1 MVRPWLESTGR
12 RRPRSRPN
20 EPVEQAACIDS
31 RIKALLTAVLTLVVG
46 ACSQAP
52 EEFRNAS
59 SKQAAERFDA
69 VVANGRVMDPASG
82 LDALRHIGIRDGRIA
97 AISETALAG
106 SVVVDAAGQVV
117 APGFVD
123 LHSHGW
129 TPLSQRY
136 QLLDGVTTALELESG
151 AYPATSHGIHPPIA
165 IAERSLINYGAST
178 GHAWARSRI
187 LEADQAV
194 TGMDQLVA
202 DSLNGTG
209 AGGLAMGRPAF
220 HSPLPAGQLPVMQE
234 MLRQDL
240 ASGGLG
246 IGMLLDYMSESVDA
260 DELRA
265 VFDVAA
271 QADAPVIVHIRRG
284 VAGDPFGLDEVIGL
298 ARKTGAAVHVCHL
311 QASAMGGIEVF
322 LGKIRAAQQ
331 AGVRITTESF
341 PYNAGSTAISA
352 AVFSRNWREIFAIDY
367 GDVEWAAT
375 GERLTER
382 TWRQYREKQP
392 GGTVIHH
399 YNKERWTRIAT
410 EAADV
415 IVASDALP
423 AVSEAQLVAPWS
435 VGTFARVLGRYARD
449 EGALDLMAALAKMTI
464 MPARLLERLS
474 DDLAR
479 KGRIAVGADADL
491 TIFDPATIADRATYR
506 QPFQPSA
513 GITHVLVNGVPV
525 VRDGAVVPN
534 RFPGRR
540 LLGRVSDL

>member
-1 MVRPWLESTGR
+1 MVTGT
-12 RRPRSRPN
+12 
-20 EPVEQAACIDS
+20 
-31 RIKALLTAVLTLVVG
+31 KAVLTAILPLVVG

-52 EEFRNAS
+52 DEFRKLS
-59 SKQAAERFDA
+59 SKPVVESFDA

-82 LDALRHIGIRDGRIA
+82 LDALRHIGIRAGRIA
-97 AISETALAG
+97 AISETALTG
-106 SVVVDAAGQVV
+106 SVVVDADGQVV

-151 AYPATSHGIHPPIA
+151 AYPAASHGIHPPIA

-178 GHAWARSRI
+178 GHAWLRSRL

-194 TGMDQLVA
+194 TGMDQLMA

-209 AGGLAMGRPAF
+209 TGGLSMGRPAF
-220 HSPLPAGQLPVMQE
+220 HSPLPAAQLPVMQE

-260 DELRA
+260 AELRA
-265 VFDVAA
+265 VFEVAA

-298 ARKTGAAVHVCHL
+298 ARETGAAVHVCHL
-311 QASAMGGIEVF
+311 QASAMGAIKVF

-331 AGVRITTESF
+331 AGLRITTESF

-352 AVFSRNWREIFAIDY
+352 AVFSRNWREVFAIDY

-382 TWRQYREKQP
+382 TWHEYRKQQP

-435 VGTFARVLGRYARD
+435 IGTFARVLGHYARD
-449 EGALDLMAALAKMTI
+449 EGTLDLMTALAKMTI
-464 MPARLLERLS
+464 MPARLLEHLS

-491 TIFDPATIADRATYR
+491 TIFDPATIEDHATYR

-513 GITHVLVNGVPV
+513 GITHVLVNGIPV

-540 LLGRVSDL
+540 LLGRLSDS

>member
-1 MVRPWLESTGR
+1 MNAGIKVLLGAMLPFVVS
-12 RRPRSRPN
+12 
-20 EPVEQAACIDS
+20 AC
-31 RIKALLTAVLTLVVG
+31 G
-46 ACSQAP
+46 QAP
-52 EEFRNAS
+52 EDSREMPSAQPVESFH
-59 SKQAAERFDA
+59 A

-82 LDALRHIGIRDGRIA
+82 LDAVRHIGIRDGRIA
-97 AISETALAG
+97 AISETALNG
-106 SVVVDAAGQVV
+106 SVVVDAVGKVV

-151 AYPATSHGIHPPIA
+151 AYPATSHGIYPPIA

-178 GHAWARSRI
+178 GHAWVRSRI
-187 LEADQAV
+187 LEADQAI
-194 TGMDQLVA
+194 TGMDQLMA
-202 DSLNGTG
+202 GTLNGTG
-209 AGGLAMGRPAF
+209 TGGLSMGRPAF
-220 HSPLPAGQLPVMQE
+220 HSPLPAEQLPVMRE
-234 MLRQDL
+234 LLRQDL
-240 ASGGLG
+240 ANGGLG

-260 DELRA
+260 AELRA
-265 VFDVAA
+265 VFEVAA
-271 QADAPVIVHIRRG
+271 QAKAPVIVHIRRG

-298 ARKTGAAVHVCHL
+298 ARETGAAVHVCHL

-331 AGVRITTESF
+331 AGLRITTESF

-352 AVFSRNWREIFAIDY
+352 AVFSRNWREVFAIDY

-375 GERLTER
+375 GERLTEE
-382 TWRQYREKQP
+382 TWHEYREKQP

-399 YNKERWTRIAT
+399 YNKEQWTRIAT
-410 EAADV
+410 EAPDV
-415 IVASDALP
+415 VVASDALP

-435 VGTFARVLGRYARD
+435 VGTFARVLGHYARD
-449 EGALDLMAALAKMTI
+449 EGTLDLMTALAKMTI
-464 MPARLLERLS
+464 MPARLLEHLS

-491 TIFDPATIADRATYR
+491 TIFDPTTIADRATYR

-513 GITHVLVNGVPV
+513 GITHVLVNGIPV
-525 VRDGAVVPN
+525 VRDGEVVPD

-540 LLGRVSDL
+540 VLGRVSDS

>member
-1 MVRPWLESTGR
+1 MNTGTQVLLAAMLPFVVSACGQAPGESQDM
-12 RRPRSRPN
+12 PPAQ
-20 EPVEQAACIDS
+20 PVE
-31 RIKALLTAVLTLVVG
+31 
-46 ACSQAP
+46 
-52 EEFRNAS
+52 N
-59 SKQAAERFDA
+59 FDA

-82 LDALRHIGIRDGRIA
+82 LDAVRHIGIRDGRIA
-97 AISETALAG
+97 EISETALNG
-106 SVVVDAAGQVV
+106 SVVVDAAGKVV

-151 AYPATSHGIHPPIA
+151 AYPATSHGIYPPIA

-178 GHAWARSRI
+178 GHAWVRSRI
-187 LEADQAV
+187 LEVDQAV
-194 TGMDQLVA
+194 TGMDQLMA
-202 DSLNGTG
+202 DTLGGTG
-209 AGGLAMGRPAF
+209 TGGLSMGRPAF
-220 HSPLPAGQLPVMQE
+220 HTPLPAEQLPVMQE
-234 MLRQDL
+234 LLRQDL

-260 DELRA
+260 AELRA
-265 VFDVAA
+265 VFEVAA
-271 QADAPVIVHIRRG
+271 EADAPVIVHIRRG

-298 ARKTGAAVHVCHL
+298 ARETGAAVHVCHL

-341 PYNAGSTAISA
+341 PYNAG
-352 AVFSRNWREIFAIDY
+352 FDGHLGWRCS
-367 GDVEWAAT
+367 AAT
-375 GERLTER
+375 GAKYSPSTTA
-382 TWRQYREKQP
+382 TWNGRPPASASPKQTWNEYRQKQP

-399 YNKERWTRIAT
+399 YNKEQWTRIAT
-410 EAADV
+410 EAPDV

-435 VGTFARVLGRYARD
+435 VGTFARVLGHYARD
-449 EGALDLMAALAKMTI
+449 EGTLDLMTALAKMTHHA
-464 MPARLLERLS
+464 ARLLEHLS

-491 TIFDPATIADRATYR
+491 TIFDPATIDDQATYR
-506 QPFQPSA
+506 QPFQPSV
-513 GITHVLVNGVPV
+513 GISHVLVNGVRV
-525 VRDGAVVPN
+525 VRDGEVVPN

-540 LLGRVSDL
+540 LLGRLAPPQKPDRSHLSRIQ

>member
-1 MVRPWLESTGR
+1 MNIGTKVLLGAMLPFVVS
-12 RRPRSRPN
+12 
-20 EPVEQAACIDS
+20 AC
-31 RIKALLTAVLTLVVG
+31 G
-46 ACSQAP
+46 QAP
-52 EEFRNAS
+52 EESQDMPPAQPVEN
-59 SKQAAERFDA
+59 FDA

-82 LDALRHIGIRDGRIA
+82 LNAVRHIGIRDGRIA
-97 AISETALAG
+97 AISETALNG
-106 SVVVDAAGQVV
+106 SVVVDAAGRIV

-151 AYPATSHGIHPPIA
+151 AYPATSHGIYPPIA

-178 GHAWARSRI
+178 GHAWVRSRI
-187 LEADQAV
+187 LEADQAI
-194 TGMDQLVA
+194 TGMGQLMA
-202 DSLNGTG
+202 NTLNGTG
-209 AGGLAMGRPAF
+209 TGGLSMGRPAF
-220 HSPLPAGQLPVMQE
+220 HSPLPAEQLPVMQE
-234 MLRQDL
+234 LLRQDL
-240 ASGGLG
+240 ANGGLG

-260 DELRA
+260 GELRA
-265 VFDVAA
+265 VFEVAA
-271 QADAPVIVHIRRG
+271 EADAPVIVHIRRG

-298 ARKTGAAVHVCHL
+298 ARETGAAVHVCHL

-352 AVFSRNWREIFAIDY
+352 AVFSRNWREVFAIDY

-375 GERLTER
+375 GERLTEE
-382 TWRQYREKQP
+382 TWHEYREKQP

-410 EAADV
+410 EAPDV
-415 IVASDALP
+415 VVASDALP

-435 VGTFARVLGRYARD
+435 VGTFARVLGHYARD
-449 EGALDLMAALAKMTI
+449 EGTLDLMTALAKMTI
-464 MPARLLERLS
+464 MPARLLEHLS
-474 DDLAR
+474 GDLAR

-491 TIFDPATIADRATYR
+491 TIFDPSNDCGSRDLPAAFPTIGRHHARAGER
-506 QPFQPSA
+506 HS
-513 GITHVLVNGVPV
+513 GGPV
-525 VRDGAVVPN
+525 TAKSCPTD
-534 RFPGRR
+534 FPGRR
-540 LLGRVSDL
+540 VLGRRSGS

>member
-1 MVRPWLESTGR
+1 MNTG
-12 RRPRSRPN
+12 
-20 EPVEQAACIDS
+20 VKVLLAAM
-31 RIKALLTAVLTLVVG
+31 LPFVVI
-46 ACSQAP
+46 ACGEAP
-52 EEFRNAS
+52 EESQEMPSA
-59 SKQAAERFDA
+59 QPVDMFDA

-82 LDALRHIGIRDGRIA
+82 LDAVRHIGIRDGRIA
-97 AISETALAG
+97 AISEAALNG
-106 SVVVDAAGQVV
+106 SVVVDAVGKVV

-151 AYPATSHGIHPPIA
+151 AYPATSHGIYPPIA

-178 GHAWARSRI
+178 GHAWVRSRI
-187 LEADQAV
+187 LEADQAI
-194 TGMDQLVA
+194 TGMDQLMA
-202 DSLNGTG
+202 DTLGGKGTG
-209 AGGLAMGRPAF
+209 GLSMGRPAF
-220 HSPLPAGQLPVMQE
+220 HSPLPAEQLPVMRE
-234 MLRQDL
+234 LLRQDL
-240 ASGGLG
+240 ANGGLG

-260 DELRA
+260 AELRA
-265 VFDVAA
+265 VFEVAA
-271 QADAPVIVHIRRG
+271 EANAPVIVHIRRG

-298 ARKTGAAVHVCHL
+298 AQETGAAVHVCHL

-331 AGVRITTESF
+331 AGSRITTESF

-352 AVFSRNWREIFAIDY
+352 AVFSRNWREVFAIDY

-375 GERLTER
+375 GERLTEE
-382 TWRQYREKQP
+382 TWHEYREKQP

-410 EAADV
+410 EAPDV

-435 VGTFARVLGRYARD
+435 VGTFARVLGHYARD
-449 EGALDLMAALAKMTI
+449 EGTLDLMTALAKMTI
-464 MPARLLERLS
+464 MPARLLEHLS

-506 QPFQPSA
+506 RPFQPSA
-513 GITHVLVNGVPV
+513 GITHVLVNGTPV
-525 VRDGAVVPN
+525 VRNGEVVPD

-540 LLGRVSDL
+540 VLGRLSDS

>member
-1 MVRPWLESTGR
+1 MNTGTK
-12 RRPRSRPN
+12 
-20 EPVEQAACIDS
+20 VLLAAMLPF
-31 RIKALLTAVLTLVVG
+31 ALS
-46 ACSQAP
+46 ACGQAP
-52 EEFRNAS
+52 EESQEMPSA
-59 SKQAAERFDA
+59 QPVDMFDA

-82 LDALRHIGIRDGRIA
+82 LDAVRHIGIRDGRIA
-97 AISETALAG
+97 AISETALNG
-106 SVVVDAAGQVV
+106 SVVVDAVGKVV

-151 AYPATSHGIHPPIA
+151 AYPATSHGIYPPIA

-178 GHAWARSRI
+178 GHAWVRSRI
-187 LEADQAV
+187 LEADQAI
-194 TGMDQLVA
+194 TGMDQLMA
-202 DSLNGTG
+202 DTLNGMGT
-209 AGGLAMGRPAF
+209 GGLSMGRPAF
-220 HSPLPAGQLPVMQE
+220 RSPLPAEQLPVMQE
-234 MLRQDL
+234 LLRQDL
-240 ASGGLG
+240 ANGGLG

-260 DELRA
+260 AELRA
-265 VFDVAA
+265 VFEVAA
-271 QADAPVIVHIRRG
+271 EADAPVIVHIRRG

-298 ARKTGAAVHVCHL
+298 ARETGAAVHVCHL

-352 AVFSRNWREIFAIDY
+352 AVFSRNWREVFAIGY
-367 GDVEWAAT
+367 GDVEWVAT
-375 GERLTER
+375 GERLTEK
-382 TWRQYREKQP
+382 TWHEYREKQP

-410 EAADV
+410 EAPDV
-415 IVASDALP
+415 VVASDALP
-423 AVSEAQLVAPWS
+423 AVSETQLVAPWS
-435 VGTFARVLGRYARD
+435 VGTFARVLGHYARD
-449 EGALDLMAALAKMTI
+449 EGTLDLMTALAKMTI
-464 MPARLLERLS
+464 MPARLLEHLS
-474 DDLAR
+474 GDLAR

-491 TIFDPATIADRATYR
+491 TIFDPTTIADRATYR

-513 GITHVLVNGVPV
+513 GITHVLVNGIPV
-525 VRDGAVVPN
+525 VRDGEVVPD

-540 LLGRVSDL
+540 VLGRVSDS

>member
-1 MVRPWLESTGR
+1 MNIGTKVLLGATLPFVVS
-12 RRPRSRPN
+12 
-20 EPVEQAACIDS
+20 AC
-31 RIKALLTAVLTLVVG
+31 G
-46 ACSQAP
+46 QAP
-52 EEFRNAS
+52 EDSQEMPSAQPVENFH
-59 SKQAAERFDA
+59 A

-82 LDALRHIGIRDGRIA
+82 LDAVRHIGIRDGRIA
-97 AISETALAG
+97 AISETALNG
-106 SVVVDAAGQVV
+106 SVVVDAAGKVV

-178 GHAWARSRI
+178 GHAWVRSRI
-187 LEADQAV
+187 LEAEQAI
-194 TGMDQLVA
+194 TGMDQLMA
-202 DSLNGTG
+202 NTLNGTG
-209 AGGLAMGRPAF
+209 TGGLSMGRPAF
-220 HSPLPAGQLPVMQE
+220 HSPLPAEQLPVMQE
-234 MLRQDL
+234 LLRQDL
-240 ASGGLG
+240 ANGGLG

-260 DELRA
+260 GELRA
-265 VFDVAA
+265 VFEVAA
-271 QADAPVIVHIRRG
+271 EADAPVIVHIRRG

-298 ARKTGAAVHVCHL
+298 ARETGAAVHVCHL

-331 AGVRITTESF
+331 AGLRITTESF

-352 AVFSRNWREIFAIDY
+352 AVFSRNWREVFAIDY

-375 GERLTER
+375 GERLTEE
-382 TWRQYREKQP
+382 TWHEYRKTQP

-410 EAADV
+410 EAPDV
-415 IVASDALP
+415 VVASDALP

-435 VGTFARVLGRYARD
+435 VGTFARVLGHYARD
-449 EGALDLMAALAKMTI
+449 EGTLDLMTALAKMTI
-464 MPARLLERLS
+464 MPARLLEHLS

-506 QPFQPSA
+506 RPFQPSA

-525 VRDGAVVPN
+525 VRNSEVVPD

-540 LLGRVSDL
+540 VLGRLSAS

>member
-1 MVRPWLESTGR
+1 MS
-12 RRPRSRPN
+12 N
-20 EPVEQAACIDS
+20 
-31 RIKALLTAVLTLVVG
+31 RIKVLLAAMLPFVVI
-46 ACSQAP
+46 ACGQAP
-52 EEFRNAS
+52 EKSQDMRSTQPVEI
-59 SKQAAERFDA
+59 FDA

-82 LDALRHIGIRDGRIA
+82 LDAVRHIGIRDGRIA
-97 AISETALAG
+97 VISDKALNG
-106 SVVVDAAGQVV
+106 SVVVDATGKVV

-151 AYPATSHGIHPPIA
+151 AYPATSHGIYPPIA

-178 GHAWARSRI
+178 GHAWVRSRI
-187 LEADQAV
+187 LEAEQAV
-194 TGMDQLVA
+194 TGMDQILA
-202 DSLNGTG
+202 DTLNGRGT
-209 AGGLAMGRPAF
+209 GGLSMGRPAF
-220 HSPLPAGQLPVMQE
+220 RAPLTGDQIPLMQE
-234 MLRQDL
+234 LLREDL
-240 ASGGLG
+240 ANGGLG
-246 IGMLLDYMSESVDA
+246 IGMLLDYMSEQVSA
-260 DELRA
+260 AELRA
-265 VFDVAA
+265 IFEVAA
-271 QADAPVIVHIRRG
+271 ETDSPVIVHIRRG

-298 ARKTGAAVHVCHL
+298 AQETGAAVHVCHL

-331 AGVRITTESF
+331 AGLRITTESF

-352 AVFSRNWREIFAIDY
+352 AVFSRNWREVFAIDY

-375 GERLTER
+375 GERLTEE
-382 TWRQYREKQP
+382 TWHEYRETQP

-410 EAADV
+410 EASDV

-435 VGTFARVLGRYARD
+435 VGTFARVLGHYARD
-449 EGALDLMAALAKMTI
+449 EGTLDLMTALAKMTI
-464 MPARLLERLS
+464 MPARLLEHLS

-513 GITHVLVNGVPV
+513 GITHVLVNGIPV
-525 VRDGAVVPN
+525 VRDGEVVPD

-540 LLGRVSDL
+540 VLGRRLEKS

>member
-1 MVRPWLESTGR
+1 MNTG
-12 RRPRSRPN
+12 
-20 EPVEQAACIDS
+20 VKDLLAAM
-31 RIKALLTAVLTLVVG
+31 LPFVVI
-46 ACSQAP
+46 ACGQAP
-52 EEFRNAS
+52 EESQEMPSA
-59 SKQAAERFDA
+59 QPVDMFDA

-82 LDALRHIGIRDGRIA
+82 LDAVRHIGIRDGRIA
-97 AISETALAG
+97 AVSEAALNG

-151 AYPATSHGIHPPIA
+151 AYPATSHGIYPPIA

-178 GHAWARSRI
+178 GHAWVRSRI
-187 LEADQAV
+187 LEAEQAI
-194 TGMDQLVA
+194 TGMDQLMA
-202 DSLNGTG
+202 GTLNGTET
-209 AGGLAMGRPAF
+209 GGLSMGRPAF
-220 HSPLPAGQLPVMQE
+220 RSPLPAEQLPVMQKL
-234 MLRQDL
+234 LRQDL

-260 DELRA
+260 AELRA
-265 VFDVAA
+265 VFEVAA
-271 QADAPVIVHIRRG
+271 EANAPVIVHIRRG

-298 ARKTGAAVHVCHL
+298 AQETGAAVHVCHL

-331 AGVRITTESF
+331 AGLRITTESF

-352 AVFSRNWREIFAIDY
+352 AVFSRNWREVFAIDY

-375 GERLTER
+375 GERLTEE
-382 TWRQYREKQP
+382 TWHEYRKTQP

-410 EAADV
+410 EAPDV
-415 IVASDALP
+415 VVASDALP

-435 VGTFARVLGRYARD
+435 VGTFARVLGHYARD
-449 EGALDLMAALAKMTI
+449 EGTLDLMTALAKMTI
-464 MPARLLERLS
+464 MPARLLEHLS

-479 KGRIAVGADADL
+479 KGRIAVGADADM

-513 GITHVLVNGVPV
+513 GITHVLVNGTPV
-525 VRDGAVVPN
+525 VQDGEVVPD

-540 LLGRVSDL
+540 VLGRRSEKS